1 MQRVKRSVELRHGG
15 ALNGAL
21 AHGNHIEEHHALVM
35 RPRSP
40 RRRRGMPAELALA
53 EEGALDGT
61 IAAAIAG
68 HEVIARV
75 TLCRAG

>member
-1 MQRVKRSVELRHGG
+1 MGHSRTETTSKST
-15 ALNGAL
+15 
-21 AHGNHIEEHHALVM
+21 M
-35 RPRSP
+35 RPSCARDHLSVDVVL
-40 RRRRGMPAELALA
+40 PAELALA

>member
-1 MQRVKRSVELRHGG
+1 
-15 ALNGAL
+15 
-21 AHGNHIEEHHALVM
+21 M
-35 RPRSP
+35 R
-40 RRRRGMPAELALA
+40 AQLALA

>member
-1 MQRVKRSVELRHGG
+1 VELRHGG
-15 ALNGAL
+15 ALDWAPT
-21 AHGNHIEEHHALVM
+21 HGNHIEEHHAPVSA
-35 RPRSP
+35 RDHPGVDVVS
-40 RRRRGMPAELALA
+40 PAELALA